1 MKEFP
6 EFPRDPQ
13 SLGLLKGLETL
24 AHVIVSENHG
34 SDSLSKCAGYL
45 NLLGHAPLKFHEFY
59 FKVYDHLQYD
69 IERMSENYNKYV
81 YRRGQEYMLK
91 LLNAEIGE
99 FGKYFNHFQLI
110 MYSINERANWDDR
123 LAPLNQ
129 LLWGFYC
136 SLYDSETREEYLNK
150 TVRFIEKTMQ
160 ENRAQFY
167 N

>member
-24 AHVIVSENHG
+24 SRVISSEASH
-34 SDSLSKCAGYL
+34 SPSLNKCAGYL
-45 NLLGHAPLKFHEFY
+45 HILGHSPIMFPEFY
-59 FKVYDHLQYD
+59 FRMFQHLQDD
-69 IERMSENYNKYV
+69 IVGMSEHYNKYI
-81 YRRGQEYMLK
+81 YRRGQDYMLD
-91 LLNAEIGE
+91 LLNNEIGE
-99 FGKYFNHFQLI
+99 FSKYFDQFQLI

-123 LAPLNQ
+123 LEPLNQ

-136 SLYDSETREEYLNK
+136 SLFDSEKKEEYLNK
-150 TVRFIEKTMQ
+150 TLRFIERSRS